1 MSSNSPSPI
10 WVEKAAATS
19 TQSYPTGTDG
29 CVICPSTAP
38 VCPKCPS
45 GQVCN
50 QMTRTCSTCPE
61 FVCVKADGG
70 SGNSINGK
78 PIGAIIGGVVGG
90 VGGLAVLTIIGFYF
104 YYKLVYR
111 KKNPRLS
118 GIELGEELDGY
129 GGSEMKYQDSEAS
142 YDRAASGARGGSGSV
157 GGAGSGIGGGS
168 GGAGGQTPRSHRLSS
183 YESFMRPPRLNKRSP
198 SSQSGL
204 GSGARS
210 NNGSQLFQDPSYNGL
225 ELSKRNSIATTVST
239 SNASNILPIAY
250 IPGVTIRPTKNNT
263 RSIYSYEV
271 ESLSSEQVADT
282 SLIAQHLIISLGNM
296 MTAVRA
302 QPKLINVARIEED
315 EEPEDEDEFYN
326 ETESIDGGSSIKSG
340 HDQAHMHSNPF
351 AGLPTRETTDK
362 LETLVE
368 TDAESDSYINSGL
381 DSDSDSDVD
390 SDIGEIQRANS
401 KRRHHALSLDDGVEN
416 FNESDD
422 EDRGSFIIPIIRE

>member
-1 MSSNSPSPI
+1 MSASEFFPSK
-10 WVEKAAATS
+10 VMLEKEATTS
-19 TQSYPTGTDG
+19 SQTYPTGTDG
-29 CVICPSTAP
+29 CVICPSTVP
-38 VCPKCPS
+38 TCPQCPS

-50 QMTRTCSTCPE
+50 QLTRTCSTCPQ
-61 FVCVKADGG
+61 FVCVKPDGG
-70 SGNSINGK
+70 GSSINGK
-78 PIGAIIGGVVGG
+78 PIGAIVGGVVGG
-90 VGGLAVLTIIGFYF
+90 VGGLAVLTLIGFYL

-118 GIELGEELDGY
+118 SVELGEELDGY
-129 GGSEMKYQDSEAS
+129 VGSEAKYQDSEAS
-142 YDRAASGARGGSGSV
+142 YDRSASLRGGS
-157 GGAGSGIGGGS
+157 A
-168 GGAGGQTPRSHRLSS
+168 GAGGQTPRSHHLSS

-204 GSGARS
+204 GAGAGS
-210 NNGSQLFQDPSYNGL
+210 NNGSQLIQDPSYTVL

-302 QPKLINVARIEED
+302 QPKLINVARIDED
-315 EEPEDEDEFYN
+315 EEPVDEEDEN
-326 ETESIDGGSSIKSG
+326 NSIGGSSSIKSG
-340 HDQAHMHSNPF
+340 HDHAHMHSNPF
-351 AGLPTRETTDK
+351 AGLPTRETTHK
-362 LETLVE
+362 LDTLIE
-368 TDAESDSYINSGL
+368 TDAE
-381 DSDSDSDVD
+381 SDSDVD

-401 KRRHHALSLDDGVEN
+401 KRRHARLSVDDGID
-416 FNESDD
+416 FDESDD